1 MTPLR
6 QRLIEE
12 LQRRLSREPDYAE
25 PDAQNTAGPIPRSV
39 VTRHNH

>member
-6 QRLIEE
+6 QRMLEE

-25 PDAQNTAGPIPRSV
+25 LSRRCAKEHLNQPGHSKLC
-39 VTRHNH
+39 